1 MSNFSSSLTQ
11 YLKRLINRLRRG
23 PLYRPIPAPLWS
35 AEELVQQA
43 ASYFRIPV
51 STCQQHFETYQAFSQ
66 QKGYA
71 QRLGENRT
79 LNFEEAF
86 LLYLSA
92 LRLRPAQAVEIGV
105 QYGKSTRRILDILR
119 LIRPDSQLTAFD
131 IVDQIR
137 FVSHDEVNLVLHDL
151 TEDFETAV
159 LRDLAPGLIFVDTR
173 PYDLLKNVITSFL
186 SWSLDHPGILAIHDC
201 TIRLYNPH
209 MRIPRSAPHLVSSRT
224 GTWER
229 YILSEVFDLPPRQL
243 DDVRTS
249 THHLRIFGTRH
260 GIALL
265 APLYVLDSVDSA

>member
-1 MSNFSSSLTQ
+1 MSSLFSSLAQ
-11 YLKRLINRLRRG
+11 YLKRLGHRLRRG

-35 AEELVQQA
+35 ADELQLQA
-43 ASYFRIPV
+43 ASYFRLDPEV
-51 STCQQHFETYQAFSQ
+51 CRQHYQTYQAFSQ

-71 QRLGENRT
+71 QTLGESRT

-86 LLYLSA
+86 LLYLAA

-105 QYGKSTRRILDILR
+105 QYGKSTRRILDLLR

-131 IVDQIR
+131 IVDQLR
-137 FVSHDEVNLVLHDL
+137 FVSHEEVKLKLHDL
-151 TEDFETAV
+151 TNDFESAV
-159 LRDLAPGLIFVDTR
+159 LHDLAPGLIFVDTR

-186 SWSLDHPGILAIHDC
+186 EWSLEHPSLLAIHDC

-209 MRIPRSAPHLVSSRT
+209 MRIPRSAPQLVSSRT

-229 YILSEVFDLPPRQL
+229 HVLSEIFGLPPRQL
-243 DDVRTS
+243 DEVRTS

-265 APLYVLDSVDSA
+265 APLSVLESAEIA